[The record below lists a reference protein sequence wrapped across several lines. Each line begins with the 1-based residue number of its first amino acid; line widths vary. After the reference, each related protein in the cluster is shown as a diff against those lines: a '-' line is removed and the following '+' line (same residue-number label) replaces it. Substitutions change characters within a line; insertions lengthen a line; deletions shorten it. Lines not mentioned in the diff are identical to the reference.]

1 MTDATVQLRN
11 PAGSAPRGFTYPRR
25 CDAIAARGHRH
36 LVAVIGLGTVLL
48 LVWAALTTLEKV
60 TRGSGRV
67 VSQTRN
73 QLVQHL
79 EGGIVADIL
88 VREGQQV
95 AVGQPLVRV
104 DNSFSR
110 AELQQNRVELM
121 ARELQV
127 LRLQA
132 EARGD
137 TDYEVPELT
146 QRTIPAIV
154 AQEKALFLARRDE
167 LGAQLNVLDDQFRQK
182 DLELAEMR
190 SRWTSTQRERELVTP
205 RTLSLRRLAKIGAI
219 SNNELMDSERAL
231 QQVEAKL
238 ASLALDIPRLEAA
251 VSEMSRRRE
260 EATLRFRSEAGKD
273 HRETALQIAK
283 LQEAAGA
290 MQDRSRRTEVVAPVA
305 GTVNKLFVDTIG
317 GVVKSGEPLV
327 QIVPLDAP
335 VIIEARLSPQD
346 RAEVWPGLPA
356 VVKVSAYDFALY
368 GGLRGK
374 VLDISPDALS
384 DEHNEP
390 YFRVRLE
397 ADAKSFGGDR
407 PVIPGMMAQVD
418 ILTGSHTVLGDLL
431 RPVERWRSEA
441 LRQ

>member
-1 MTDATVQLRN
+1 MTDATAPLPN
-11 PAGSAPRGFTYPRR
+11 PAVSNPRGFTYPRR

-146 QRTIPAIV
+146 QRIIPAIV
-154 AQEKALFLARRDE
+154 AQE
-167 LGAQLNVLDDQFRQK
+167 
-182 DLELAEMR
+182 
-190 SRWTSTQRERELVTP
+190 
-205 RTLSLRRLAKIGAI
+205 
-219 SNNELMDSERAL
+219 
-231 QQVEAKL
+231 
-238 ASLALDIPRLEAA
+238 
-251 VSEMSRRRE
+251 
-260 EATLRFRSEAGKD
+260 
-273 HRETALQIAK
+273 
-283 LQEAAGA
+283 
-290 MQDRSRRTEVVAPVA
+290 
-305 GTVNKLFVDTIG
+305 
-317 GVVKSGEPLV
+317 
-327 QIVPLDAP
+327 
-335 VIIEARLSPQD
+335 
-346 RAEVWPGLPA
+346 
-356 VVKVSAYDFALY
+356 
-368 GGLRGK
+368 
-374 VLDISPDALS
+374 
-384 DEHNEP
+384 
-390 YFRVRLE
+390 
-397 ADAKSFGGDR
+397 
-407 PVIPGMMAQVD
+407 
-418 ILTGSHTVLGDLL
+418 
-431 RPVERWRSEA
+431 
-441 LRQ
+441 